1 MRNKKMLTIKDCIEK
16 LGLFSDRVGVRILPN
31 KRAKYIQGKD
41 LYFGHLEIKHCQI
54 DCAYGKNDAI
64 VFVVSHT
71 EAVKHGL
78 VKED

>member
-1 MRNKKMLTIKDCIEK
+1 MLTIKDCIEK
-16 LGLFSDRVGVRILPN
+16 LGLFSDRVGIRILPN
-31 KRAKYIQGKD
+31 KRAKYLQGKD
-41 LYFGHLEIKHCQI
+41 MYFASANYKDCQV

-64 VFVVSHT
+64 VFVVTHT